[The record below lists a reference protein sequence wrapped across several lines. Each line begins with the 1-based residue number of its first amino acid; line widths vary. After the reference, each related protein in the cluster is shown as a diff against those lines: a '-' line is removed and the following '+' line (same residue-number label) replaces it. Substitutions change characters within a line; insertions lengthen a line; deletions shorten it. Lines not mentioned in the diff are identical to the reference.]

1 MGSCLFRSKSPWAV
15 AYTRPA
21 GWRGQP
27 VHQGREPCSTASR
40 ARSPRR
46 GRCPGLAHRG
56 PRPPPPAAG
65 RGVAGALLQRGTAI
79 LPATPYCYQEHPTAT
94 SYYCK
99 PGYQEHPTATSYYCK
114 PGYQEHPTATSP
126 AASLATRSTLL
137 LPVLLQAWLPG
148 APYCYQSCC
157 KPGYQEHP
165 TATSTAAS
173 LAGALWT
180 GG

>member
-40 ARSPRR
+40 ARSLRR

-65 RGVAGALLQRGTAI
+65 RGVAGALLQRATAI
-79 LPATPYCYQEHPTAT
+79 LPAT
-94 SYYCK
+94 
-99 PGYQEHPTATSYYCK
+99 
-114 PGYQEHPTATSP
+114 

-137 LPVLLQAWLPG
+137 LPGAPYCYQLLLQAWLPG